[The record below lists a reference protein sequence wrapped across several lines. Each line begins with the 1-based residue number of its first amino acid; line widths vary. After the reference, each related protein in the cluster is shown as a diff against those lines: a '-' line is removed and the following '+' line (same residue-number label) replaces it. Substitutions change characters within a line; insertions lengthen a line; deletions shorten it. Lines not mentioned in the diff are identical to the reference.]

1 MDKWTNFGDLDLS
14 GVEESKSRLQPGK
27 YIVTCKEVKV
37 EQIEGTQ
44 NRRVVAL
51 FEDEDE
57 IGDIRMNFNVFHS
70 NAQAQEIG
78 LRQLKTFLVAAGHK
92 NPDRPGDISS
102 LRGLRCGIVVGLGKP
117 WTDKDGK
124 RRQNSEV
131 KQFYPA
137 DSDGPNISEA
147 PATAKRGPELNDAVP
162 F

>member
-27 YIVTCKEVKV
+27 YLVVCREAKI
-37 EQIEGTQ
+37 EQVEGTQ

-51 FEDEDE
+51 FEDEDG
-57 IGDIRMNFNVFHS
+57 IGDIRMNFNVFHT

-92 NPDRPGDISS
+92 NPDKPGDIGT
-102 LRGLRCGIVVGLGKP
+102 LRGLRCGVVVGLGKP

-124 RRQNSEV
+124 SRQNSEV
-131 KQFYPA
+131 KQFYNPDHEPA
-137 DSDGPNISEA
+137 SPA
-147 PATAKRGPELNDAVP
+147 PAASDKRGKELNDAVP